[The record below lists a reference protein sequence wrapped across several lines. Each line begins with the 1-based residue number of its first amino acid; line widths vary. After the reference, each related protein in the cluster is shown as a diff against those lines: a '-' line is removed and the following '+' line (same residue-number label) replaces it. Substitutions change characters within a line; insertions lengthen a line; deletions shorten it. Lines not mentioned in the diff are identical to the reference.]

1 VRHLGLTSS
10 NATDELCRFSTNRR
24 ERSLA
29 SHPCGYRGRAGLFAA
44 QPGVTVQYQC
54 ETAATALKMLCRVT
68 AEGYMKNK
76 LIAGL
81 WLALIIGPPAGAG
94 YGSVRI
100 GLGLFLLIFLAF
112 GVAPAIYVGKVKS
125 RK

>member
-1 VRHLGLTSS
+1 MLPSQALQ
-10 NATDELCRFSTNRR
+10 FSI
-24 ERSLA
+24 SA
-29 SHPCGYRGRAGLFAA
+29 KW
-44 QPGVTVQYQC
+44 
-54 ETAATALKMLCRVT
+54 AATALKLLCRVR

>member
-1 VRHLGLTSS
+1 MEAEISQMQS
-10 NATDELCRFSTNRR
+10 
-24 ERSLA
+24 
-29 SHPCGYRGRAGLFAA
+29 A
-44 QPGVTVQYQC
+44 QPHLMPPG
-54 ETAATALKMLCRVT
+54 RVR

-100 GLGLFLLIFLAF
+100 GLGLFLLVFLAF
-112 GVAPAIYVGKVKS
+112 GVAPAIYLGLKAKGK
-125 RK
+125 